1 MSEAVIVSA
10 EIAAGHDG
18 EADLVVRVR
27 YENGA
32 VAPVTIDAET
42 AMKLMN
48 ACGVSAINELPGH
61 PWRKVLE
68 DI

>member
-18 EADLVVRVR
+18 DADLVVRVR
-27 YENGA
+27 YENGV
-32 VAPVTIDAET
+32 VAPVTLDPET
-42 AMKLMN
+42 AMKLMS
-48 ACGVSAINELPGH
+48 ACGASNINELAGQ